1 MALKAFRIVRRSVS
15 NGWEYAPRPGSHKDG
30 HFPDGS
36 PFNFEWLYRQLKRD
50 KRITDVGLHLAMRS
64 AGCQDA
70 RACNPRLYAG
80 DVILVDDADPL
91 LHPVAEDAG
100 GIMRQNDRIKTMIEL
115 KESWIPDASINVNS
129 IAGTARMQ
137 RILQG
142 PPKDGEY
149 LPTH

>member
-1 MALKAFRIVRRSVS
+1 MSLIALRVIRRSVS
-15 NGWEYAPRPGSHKDG
+15 NGWEYAPSPGYHKDG
-30 HFPDGS
+30 HFPDGT
-36 PFNFEWLYRQLKRD
+36 PVNYDWLHRQLNKD
-50 KRITDVGLHLAMRS
+50 KRIVGIGLFIAMRQ

-70 RACNPRLYAG
+70 RSCDPRLYAG
-80 DVILVDDADPL
+80 DIILVDDADPR

-100 GIMRQNDRIKTMIEL
+100 GITRQHNRIETMIEL
-115 KESWIPDASINVNS
+115 KHAWVRDASISVNS

>member
-1 MALKAFRIVRRSVS
+1 MALMAFRIVRRSVS

-36 PFNFEWLYRQLKRD
+36 PVNYDWLYRQLNRD
-50 KRITDVGLHLAMRS
+50 RRITADGLFIAMRK
-64 AGCQDA
+64 AGCEDA
-70 RACNPRLYAG
+70 RSCDPRIYAG
-80 DVILVDDADPL
+80 DIILVDDADPR

-100 GIMRQNDRIKTMIEL
+100 GTTRQHDRIGTLVEL
-115 KESWIPDASINVNS
+115 KRSWAPDASINVNS

-142 PPKDGEY
+142 PPKAGEY